1 MPAPERQRLDG
12 ILPDRRGSWQIS
24 ADRMRAGIAPAAVGL
39 RARVGG
45 TLKDSN
51 RRLTSPRPAF
61 ITQTNTAGGSVC
73 RASCWR
79 SAERRGGKE
88 CVSTCRSRGSTY
100 HEKKQQNTIYSYRI
114 LNNK

>member
-1 MPAPERQRLDG
+1 MINRTARGIACGTLWLAGHTHAKAARIRMPAPERQRLVG

-51 RRLTSPRPAF
+51 RRLTSQRPAF
-61 ITQTNTAGGSVC
+61 ITQT
-73 RASCWR
+73 R
-79 SAERRGGKE
+79 SEEPRVGKACYRTGRTRG
-88 CVSTCRSRGSTY
+88 
-100 HEKKQQNTIYSYRI
+100 
-114 LNNK
+114 